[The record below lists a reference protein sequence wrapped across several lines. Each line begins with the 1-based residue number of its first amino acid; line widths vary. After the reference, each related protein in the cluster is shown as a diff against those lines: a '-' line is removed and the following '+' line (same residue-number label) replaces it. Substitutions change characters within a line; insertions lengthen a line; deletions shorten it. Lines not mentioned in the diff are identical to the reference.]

1 MDGYVKMIVGYVVF
15 IPLIVLIFVSSWKYW
30 QGKWLRTIGGWTFAP
45 DEGPESLYQ
54 KRRARRIALGNLV
67 LAALATGTLV
77 SVTLEAT
84 GVGPRTSMLS
94 WGLALSAVLVG
105 SAAWILATGRRD
117 GKAVAQ
123 AAAGTGPG
131 LVENYE
137 LDTTRAVVL
146 VLAMAAVMAVEIGGG
161 FVAPW

>member
-67 LAALATGTLV
+67 LAALAAGTLV

-84 GVGPRTSMLS
+84 GGGPAASTLS
-94 WGLALSAVLVG
+94 WCAALSAVLVG
-105 SAAWILATGRRD
+105 SAAWMLVMGRRD
-117 GKAVAQ
+117 GKAVTQ
-123 AAAGTGPG
+123 AAAGAGPG
-131 LVENYE
+131 LTENYE
-137 LDTTRAVVL
+137 LDTTRVVVL
-146 VLAMAAVMAVEIGGG
+146 VLAMLAVMAIEIGGA

>member
-1 MDGYVKMIVGYVVF
+1 MDGYAKMIVGYFVF
-15 IPLIVLIFVSSWKYW
+15 IPIVVLLLVSSWKYW

-54 KRRARRIALGNLV
+54 KRRARRIALDNLV
-67 LAALATGTLV
+67 LAALAAGTLV

-84 GVGPRTSMLS
+84 GVGPRSSMLS
-94 WGLALSAVLVG
+94 WDFALSAVLVG
-105 SAAWILATGRRD
+105 SAVWILATGRRD

-123 AAAGTGPG
+123 AAAGNGPG
-131 LVENYE
+131 LTENYE

-146 VLAMAAVMAVEIGGG
+146 VLAMVAVLAVEIGGG